1 MRFVIIKN
9 YDGDDVAIN
18 VNNIT
23 AVKTLGP
30 YIALCMSG
38 DTPIRTQFT
47 NIESAV
53 DYIQRAPSMS
63 LSLEVS

>member
-9 YDGDDVAIN
+9 YDGEDVAIN

-23 AVKTLGP
+23 AVKALGP
-30 YIALCMSG
+30 YVALCMSG
-38 DTPIRTQFT
+38 DTPITTQFT
-47 NIESAV
+47 NVESAV

-63 LSLEVS
+63 LTTEGS